1 MFIKYT
7 LQRTYILL
15 LCKKEHEFI
24 LAVMNRRFEKMNNTK
39 MNSKK
44 KKYRIKSKLRFTI
57 FMTLVLTMMIVTS
70 TTVMGINTANSLTKP
85 NYTEIQVQY
94 GDTLW
99 DLALEFGSKNIDPRN
114 MVSKIC
120 QINHITAQSLQ
131 PGQKLL
137 IPTDF

>member
-1 MFIKYT
+1 
-7 LQRTYILL
+7 
-15 LCKKEHEFI
+15 
-24 LAVMNRRFEKMNNTK
+24 MNNTK